1 MSITGIALV
10 PASPML
16 IPGMTGQTP
25 PPDEVRRPALL
36 AIGEML
42 NAQPEIVIVIAEGP
56 RDEVFEDHTSLHL
69 HRLGGMRDDPSNARS
84 LPIALAIGA
93 ALLQDAGWSGPME
106 CHSVGT
112 NASTFAKRIASDPR
126 NVGLLLLANGS
137 ACSSVAAPGSLH
149 PEAHH
154 FNTDFLEF
162 LRSPSEPQPS
172 RLGQVACADQLSD
185 AFGPLQVYGSVT
197 SDLAVAS
204 NLTVRIRYADEFR
217 GVFLVCAS
225 ALP

>member
-1 MSITGIALV
+1 
-10 PASPML
+10 ML
-16 IPGMTGQTP
+16 ILGMTGQTP

-69 HRLGGMRDDPSNARS
+69 HRLGGMRDDSSNARS
-84 LPIALAIGA
+84 LPIPLAIGA
-93 ALLQDAGWSGPME
+93 ALLQDAGWSGPVE
-106 CHSVGT
+106 FHSVAT
-112 NASTFAKRIASDPR
+112 NANVLGEQITSDPR

-149 PEAHH
+149 PDAHG
-154 FNTDFLEF
+154 FNADFLEF
-162 LRSPSEPQPS
+162 LRSPSEPQLS
-172 RLGQVACADQLSD
+172 RLSQVACADQLSD

-204 NLTVRIRYADEFR
+204 DLTARIHYADKFR